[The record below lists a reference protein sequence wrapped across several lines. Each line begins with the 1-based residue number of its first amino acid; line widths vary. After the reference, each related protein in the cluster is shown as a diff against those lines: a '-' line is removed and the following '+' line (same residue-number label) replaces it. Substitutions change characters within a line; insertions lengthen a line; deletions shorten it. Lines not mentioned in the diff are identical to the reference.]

1 MYAAWK
7 ESGYKAQPTSG
18 IVPMSEGAVIH
29 DDTSDEEDEGS
40 GGSLNKLATYK
51 PREDVLAKDSI
62 NYRTANFFASQSQTS
77 LEKKLDRFENL
88 LIVIVVIAVL
98 IFIII
103 IFS

>member
-1 MYAAWK
+1 MYAVWK

-62 NYRTANFFASQSQTS
+62 NYRTANFFASQTS